1 MSTPI
6 LTNTGS
12 LFSNA
17 NGTITIVLPEASTLT
32 VNTSA
37 LANNAPANLV
47 NITVL
52 AGAGGGNG
60 AVNELKDLVDVVGAN
75 AGVDGYVLTIDTKGT
90 ANTAD
95 DTYDFVPNNMDGG
108 SF

>member
-17 NGTITIVLPEASTLT
+17 NGTITVVLPEVSTLT
-32 VNTSA
+32 VNTTA
-37 LANNAPANLV
+37 LANNAPSNLV

-52 AGAGGGNG
+52 AGPGSGGTNQ
-60 AVNELKDLVDVVGAN
+60 LKDLVDVVGAN
-75 AGVDGYVLTIDTKGT
+75 SGQDGYVLTIDTKGT

-95 DTYDFVPNNMDGG
+95 DTYDFVQNNMDGG